1 MTIRP
6 GEAWERPIDGV
17 RELPVVRSDRELAA
31 VAVAGLSD
39 GRPAGPV
46 LLRGG
51 DLHRT
56 LGSPAP
62 RADPVA
68 ADVDVLEVIDADR
81 GAVLG
86 HAVAHVVIT
95 AGRGPSYLVGE
106 VIVAGNS
113 GHLGSFEVAPR
124 AHPGDGLVDV
134 VAISARMSIRQRM
147 TAMARA
153 RSGGHLPHPDI
164 TVSRVPA
171 CEIDFDRPARVR
183 LDGERV
189 GRVRA
194 VTIRVLPDAV
204 TIVF

>member
-62 RADPVA
+62 RADRVA
-68 ADVDVLEVIDADR
+68 ADVDVLEVLDADR

-95 AGRGPSYLVGE
+95 AGRWPSYLLGE

-134 VAISARMSIRQRM
+134 LSISARMSIRQRM

-153 RSGGHLPHPDI
+153 RTGGHLPHPDI
-164 TVSRVPA
+164 TVRRVPA
-171 CEIDFDRPARVR
+171 YEIEFGRPARVR